1 MPYGLFIAT
10 VEDYKKWKPFFDKHA
25 ATRKA
30 KGSKGGYVFRSADD
44 PNQVV
49 VLLEWDTLQKMRQFS
64 QSEDLRERMK
74 ESGVIGQPDI
84 HFLKVA
90 GKPSA

>member
-1 MPYGLFIAT
+1 MPYGLFIAK
-10 VEDYKKWKPFFDKHA
+10 VEDYKKWKSVFDKHA

-30 KGSKGGYVFRSADD
+30 KGSKGGKVFRSADD

-74 ESGVIGQPDI
+74 ASGVIGQPEI

-90 GKPSA
+90 GTPSA